1 MHPDLIQD
9 WWTEELASNLQDFY
23 DDLKAGKRPKL
34 GIMSPPQHG
43 KTRTVE
49 DFICCATGRD
59 PNMRTIYASYS
70 DELGVRMNQSVQR
83 TLESDRYLDVFGRI
97 AMGLSGYQCNTSM
110 IELSP
115 WRGSFRN
122 VTINGGVTSEKV
134 GSRAYALY
142 SRRLHPDYGH
152 EPGTMGMNPAAQ
164 GLVEHRETIDII
176 GDVSGHQRSLK
187 PSVFE

>member
-1 MHPDLIQD
+1 MHGNTATRTATPRASTLEGLVPGRKTLREMAQSRSRDHFAQYREYVHPDLIQD

-49 DFICCATGRD
+49 DFICWATGRD

-122 VTINGGVTSEKV
+122 VTINGGVTS
-134 GSRAYALY
+134 
-142 SRRLHPDYGH
+142 
-152 EPGTMGMNPAAQ
+152 
-164 GLVEHRETIDII
+164 
-176 GDVSGHQRSLK
+176 VSEA
-187 PSVFE
+187 SVL

>member
-49 DFICCATGRD
+49 DFICWATGRD

-70 DELGVRMNQSVQR
+70 DELG
-83 TLESDRYLDVFGRI
+83 G
-97 AMGLSGYQCNTSM
+97 A
-110 IELSP
+110 
-115 WRGSFRN
+115 
-122 VTINGGVTSEKV
+122 
-134 GSRAYALY
+134 
-142 SRRLHPDYGH
+142 H
-152 EPGTMGMNPAAQ
+152 EPVGAAHL
-164 GLVEHRETIDII
+164 GVGPL
-176 GDVSGHQRSLK
+176 S
-187 PSVFE
+187 